1 MERQAA
7 RANRDC
13 LKSFIP
19 PCHRE
24 LPGNYH
30 SLAITRNAIFRK
42 PKNLRS
48 ERGHCVFD
56 QLYGFADQVRDPGGK
71 AGIFERLDRF
81 HQGFT
86 VSRCHFRSLFQRQ
99 NVPPSRSHFD
109 DPMDSA
115 GGGAMATELALER
128 HRTSDIFYDSISA
141 VPQTEM
147 RWLCG

>member
-1 MERQAA
+1 LSEKFYATMPSRIA
-7 RANRDC
+7 R
-13 LKSFIP
+13 KS
-19 PCHRE
+19 
-24 LPGNYH
+24 
-30 SLAITRNAIFRK
+30 SLARYHAKRDFSQTQEPKKRTR
-42 PKNLRS
+42 
-48 ERGHCVFD
+48 HCVFD
-56 QLYGFADQVRDPGGK
+56 QLYGLADQVREPGGK

-81 HQGFT
+81 RQGFT

-115 GGGAMATELALER
+115 GGGAMATELAFER

-147 RWLCG
+147 TWLCG